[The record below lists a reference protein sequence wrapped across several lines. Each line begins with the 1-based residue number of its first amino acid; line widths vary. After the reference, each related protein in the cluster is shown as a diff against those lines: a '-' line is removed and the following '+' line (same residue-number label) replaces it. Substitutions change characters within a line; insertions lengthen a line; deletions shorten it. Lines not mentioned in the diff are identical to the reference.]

1 MKKFVAVL
9 CMFAATIVLA
19 SCGVNPQTPL
29 SSEQSSSSDISNASK
44 SEDAAPVDKG
54 STTTTTTTT
63 TTTDEDTTITS
74 NDNSITEQEQPDEEE
89 LEREEPPTQLNTS
102 LPDPP
107 ASLALKD
114 LNYWEKADSF
124 RVCHTQSPPFKAVT
138 LKKGTEEYSTLLSL
152 LQRVEGTYLGIS
164 HEGLAGGFM
173 PIFVCQGTKEVDMIR
188 IAISGGARFSTETQQ
203 EDSRKGLANKYA
215 SLYAMPEELSDE
227 IVSFFESLEYTE
239 DM

>member
-29 SSEQSSSSDISNASK
+29 SSEQFSSSDISNASK

-173 PIFVCQGTKEVDMIR
+173 PIFVYQGTQEVDR
-188 IAISGGARFSTETQQ
+188 ITIEIAGGVRFSTDTQQ
-203 EDSRKGLANKYA
+203 EDSRQGLVNKYA
-215 SLYAMPEELSDE
+215 SLYAMPKELSEE
-227 IVSFFESLEYTE
+227 IVSFLETLEYTE

>member
-9 CMFAATIVLA
+9 CMFATTIVLA
-19 SCGVNPQTPL
+19 SCRVNPQTPL
-29 SSEQSSSSDISNASK
+29 SSEQSSSSAISNADK
-44 SEDAAPVDKG
+44 REDEASMDKE
-54 STTTTTTTT
+54 STTTTTT
-63 TTTDEDTTITS
+63 TTTDEETAITN
-74 NDNSITEQEQPDEEE
+74 NDNFITEQEPPAEEE
-89 LEREEPPTQLNTS
+89 PEMEEPTTQPHTS

-107 ASLALKD
+107 ANLVLKD

-124 RVCHTQSPPFKAVT
+124 RVWHTQSPPFKAVT
-138 LKKGTEEYSTLLSL
+138 LKKGTEEYNTLLSL

-173 PIFVCQGTKEVDMIR
+173 PIFVYQGATEVDR
-188 IAISGGARFSTETQQ
+188 ITIEVTDGVRFSTDTQQ
-203 EDSRKGLANKYA
+203 EDSRQGLVGKYA
-215 SLYAMPEELSDE
+215 SLYAMPEELSEE